1 MGKSSVVIIDDHA
14 AVRAGLRAIIDTQS
28 DMHVV
33 GEANSGEKAL
43 SLLSETTPEV
53 VLLDLHLGDMS
64 GIDVLRQ
71 LKEKEFVGRVLI
83 LSGYAE
89 SQFGI
94 NALRAGAKGFIN
106 KNATAPEVL
115 RAIRS
120 VMRGGRYIGA
130 ILAEQLVARVDGNP
144 DAPLHESL
152 SSREFEVFRKLAEGE
167 TVSGVAAKL
176 FLSVKTVS
184 TYRRRI
190 LDKMAM
196 KSNAELTTYAMRNE
210 LIQ

>member
-1 MGKSSVVIIDDHA
+1 MGKASIVIVDDHA
-14 AVRAGLRAIIDTQS
+14 AVRAGLRSIIDGQP
-28 DMHVV
+28 DMQVV
-33 GEANSGEKAL
+33 GEANCGEKAL
-43 SLLSETTPEV
+43 ALLTSQPVDV
-53 VLLDLHLGDMS
+53 VLLDIHLGDLS
-64 GIDVLRQ
+64 GIDVLRT
-71 LKEKEFVGRVLI
+71 LREKEFAGRVLI

-94 NALRAGAKGFIN
+94 NALRAGAKGFVN
-106 KNATAPEVL
+106 KDASAAEVL

-120 VMRGGRYIGA
+120 VLRGGRYIGA
-130 ILAEQLVARVDGNP
+130 VLAEQLVARVDGDP

-167 TVSGVAAKL
+167 TVSSVAAKL
-176 FLSVKTVS
+176 ALSVKTVS

-190 LDKMAM
+190 LDKLAM
-196 KSNAELTTYAMRNE
+196 KSNADLTTYAMRNE

>member
-1 MGKSSVVIIDDHA
+1 MAKSAVVIVDDHA
-14 AVRAGLRAIIDTQS
+14 AVRAGLKSIIDTQA
-28 DMHVV
+28 DMQVAA
-33 GEANSGEKAL
+33 EATSGVTAL
-43 SLLSETTPEV
+43 ELLAQTTPDV
-53 VLLDLHLGDMS
+53 VLLDLQLGDM
-64 GIDVLRQ
+64 GGLDVLKR
-71 LKEKEFVGRVLI
+71 LGESGFTGRVLV
-83 LSGYAE
+83 LTAYAE

-106 KNATAPEVL
+106 KNASATEVL
-115 RAIRS
+115 RAIRT
-120 VMRGGRYIGA
+120 VMRGGRYIGSV
-130 ILAEQLVARVDGNP
+130 LAEQLVARVDGNP
-144 DAPLHESL
+144 DAPLHDSL

-196 KSNAELTTYAMRNE
+196 KSNAELTSYALRNE
-210 LIQ
+210 IIQ

>member
-1 MGKSSVVIIDDHA
+1 MAKSAVVIVDDHA
-14 AVRAGLRAIIDTQS
+14 AVRAGLKSIIDTQA
-28 DMHVV
+28 DMQVTA
-33 GEANSGEKAL
+33 EATSGVTAL
-43 SLLSETTPEV
+43 ELLAQTTPDV
-53 VLLDLHLGDMS
+53 VLLDLQLGDM
-64 GIDVLRQ
+64 GGLDVLKR
-71 LKEKEFVGRVLI
+71 LGESGFTGRVLV
-83 LSGYAE
+83 LTAYAE

-106 KNATAPEVL
+106 KNASATEVL
-115 RAIRS
+115 RAIRT
-120 VMRGGRYIGA
+120 VMRGGRYIGSV
-130 ILAEQLVARVDGNP
+130 LAEQLVARVDGNP
-144 DAPLHESL
+144 DAPLHDSL

-196 KSNAELTTYAMRNE
+196 KSNAELTSYALRNE
-210 LIQ
+210 IIQ

>member
-1 MGKSSVVIIDDHA
+1 MAKSAVVIVDDHA
-14 AVRAGLRAIIDTQS
+14 AVRAGLKSIIDMQA
-28 DMHVV
+28 DMQVTA
-33 GEANSGEKAL
+33 EATTGGKAL
-43 SLLSETTPEV
+43 ELLSQTTPDV
-53 VLLDLHLGDMS
+53 VLLDLQLGDM
-64 GIDVLRQ
+64 GGLDVLKR
-71 LKEKEFVGRVLI
+71 LGESGFNGRVLV
-83 LSGYAE
+83 LTAYAE

-106 KNATAPEVL
+106 KNASSTEVL
-115 RAIRS
+115 RAIRT
-120 VMRGGRYIGA
+120 VMRGGRYIGSV
-130 ILAEQLVARVDGNP
+130 LAEQLVARVDGNP

-176 FLSVKTVS
+176 VLSVKTVS

-196 KSNAELTTYAMRNE
+196 KSNAELTSYALRNE
-210 LIQ
+210 IIQ